1 MAKDKDQL
9 IDSRVSES
17 QCKKAVDA
25 LHDWTSKKATKD
37 AENELLPGKE
47 PAIWLC
53 VAVKQSP
60 SGMSFKPVR
69 IPIVHPIV
77 DPRTNNV
84 CLLTKDPQ
92 REYKDLLESHDI
104 KFISRVVGL
113 AKLKGKFNAFEARRA
128 LLKENGLFLADQSI
142 IPLLPK
148 LLGNKWFAA
157 KKQPIPVCMTR
168 KDLKAELVR
177 AINSTYMNQ
186 NKGTSISIKIGTL
199 SQKPSQILANLKSAI
214 PAVASH
220 IKGGEAGWENIQS
233 LGIKTNSSVYLP
245 IWSCA
250 LDDAEGGRWAGLTVA
265 DEGDGDIE
273 MGGDEE
279 ESGDEPPVPEK
290 KPVAKAVVE
299 KGKKKRSAEDD
310 DEVAPETAK
319 PKKKAKS
326 QDSPTVPE
334 AAPAQPKKRKTAEV
348 PEPTPAAVDEKSSKK
363 RRKSDF
369 TATPT
374 APIVSEATTEV
385 TTPKK
390 SKKKAD
396 VVAAPT
402 AMEVDPTP
410 ATVTPPTET
419 KSKKKKKADAGAA
432 AEPADLPDTDATLS
446 QSKKK
451 KKAAADLPE
460 EPPATA
466 AVLAEAPKTEEKKK
480 KRKDRKSVSA
490 EDAPVSESLPHP
502 APAPTTLDEA
512 TPTKKSRK
520 EKRKSISSAET
531 APEPVVE
538 VTKEVEVEEAVVEGG
553 ASEEKTEKKKRRKVK
568 KTAQAK
574 VDVEEIVAIPEQ
586 ASILNKQEMKQKK
599 AASAVGGRK
608 KEKVV
613 KSKAG
618 KSAKDALLGK
628 KAAQ

>member
-1 MAKDKDQL
+1 MAKGKDQL
-9 IDSRVSES
+9 ADSRVSEA

-25 LHDWTSKKATKD
+25 LHDWASKKATKD

-47 PAIWLC
+47 PVIWLC

-148 LLGNKWFAA
+148 LLGAKWFAA

-168 KDLKAELVR
+168 KDLKAELER

-214 PAVASH
+214 PAVANH

-233 LGIKTNSSVYLP
+233 IGIKTNNSVYLP
-245 IWSCA
+245 IWSCT
-250 LDDAEGGRWAGLTVA
+250 LDDAEGGRWAGLTAA
-265 DEGDGDIE
+265 DEGDEDIE
-273 MGGDEE
+273 MDGDEE
-279 ESGDEPPVPEK
+279 ASEDEPPIPEK
-290 KPVAKAVVE
+290 KPVAKVIVE
-299 KGKKKRSAEDD
+299 KGKKKRAAEDD

-326 QDSPTVPE
+326 QDSSTAPE
-334 AAPAQPKKRKTAEV
+334 TAPAQPKKRKTAEV
-348 PEPTPAAVDEKSSKK
+348 PEPTPAAVDAKPTKK
-363 RRKSDF
+363 RRKSDV

-374 APIVSEATTEV
+374 APVVSEATTEA
-385 TTPKK
+385 TASK
-390 SKKKAD
+390 SRKKANAT
-396 VVAAPT
+396 AAP
-402 AMEVDPTP
+402 AVMEVEPTP
-410 ATVTPPTET
+410 VTVTPPTET
-419 KSKKKKKADAGAA
+419 KSKKRKKGDAGAA
-432 AEPADLPDTDATLS
+432 AELVDLPATEVTLS

-451 KKAAADLPE
+451 KKATVDVPE
-460 EPPATA
+460 EPPATPA
-466 AVLAEAPKTEEKKK
+466 AVVEASKTEEK

-490 EDAPVSESLPHP
+490 EDASVAESLPP
-502 APAPTTLDEA
+502 PVPTSTTPDEA
-512 TPTKKSRK
+512 TPGKKSKK
-520 EKRKSISSAET
+520 EKRKSISSVEA
-531 APEPVVE
+531 ASEPVVE
-538 VTKEVEVEEAVVEGG
+538 VTKEVEVEETVLDGG

-574 VDVEEIVAIPEQ
+574 VDVEEIVAAPEQ
-586 ASILNKQEMKQKK
+586 PSILNKEEMKQKK
-599 AASAVGGRK
+599 AASAVGEKK